1 MNSSCFIFPYKNT
14 ASDLKSLK
22 WLIGSHA
29 YLLAVQKQFRGT
41 PQLPLLAFQDSIQLG
56 KHNSQRNVSV
66 VRKREWMLHCWDNKG
81 SLHCLFSFLHTI
93 INSINT
99 RERQLLP
106 SISVSSFIKGEERI
120 RWLQTFFLYFT
131 TQYDVGRHWSYL
143 WKMLLSRKRGLCLT
157 LVLLSPHHPSLS
169 LLYSSL

>member
-1 MNSSCFIFPYKNT
+1 MNSSYFIFPYENT

-29 YLLAVQKQFRGT
+29 YLLAVQKQFCGT
-41 PQLPLLAFQDSIQLG
+41 PHLPLLAFQDSIQLG

-81 SLHCLFSFLHTI
+81 SLHCLFSFLQTI
-93 INSINT
+93 TNSINT

-106 SISVSSFIKGEERI
+106 SVSVSSFIKGEECI

-143 WKMLLSRKRGLCLT
+143 WKMLLSRKRGLFLT
-157 LVLLSPHHPSLS
+157 LVLSSHHPSLS